1 MAQDNLQSQNEQ
13 EIQFKKRARRR
24 LVGAVALVL
33 LMIVLL
39 PMLLEDKIAQTPKE
53 DVVITIP
60 SQDKQQEAQPEP
72 EPLKQVEPVQASPA
86 PISNAPVVE
95 EKAAESSAPI
105 NQTTV
110 IQAKPVEL
118 PAPVVPEVQSSKKEE
133 PTSKPIQTV
142 AKTEDKSKSESARIS
157 IQIGVFSDPENVKK
171 MQAQLSDKGLKSQTE
186 LIDTAKGKKIRLRV
200 GPFSTK
206 KDAETALAKVK
217 SFGLAGIVVNNQ

>member
-53 DVVITIP
+53 DVVISIP
-60 SQDKQQEAQPEP
+60 SQDKQQEAQIEA
-72 EPLKQVEPVQASPA
+72 EPLKQLEPEQAIPA
-86 PISNAPVVE
+86 NTPVVE
-95 EKAAESSAPI
+95 DKAAESSTPISQASI
-105 NQTTV
+105 NQ
-110 IQAKPVEL
+110 AKSVEL

-186 LIDTAKGKKIRLRV
+186 LIDTAKGKKTRLRV

-206 KDAETALAKVK
+206 KDAEAALAKVK
-217 SFGLAGIVVNNQ
+217 SIGLAGIVVNNQ